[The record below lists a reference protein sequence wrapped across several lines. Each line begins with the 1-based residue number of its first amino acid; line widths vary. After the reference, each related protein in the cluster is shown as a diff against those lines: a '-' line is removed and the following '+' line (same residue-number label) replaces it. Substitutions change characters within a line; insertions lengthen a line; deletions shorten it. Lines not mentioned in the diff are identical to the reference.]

1 MFFSLSSPIVMF
13 TCNKGGW
20 EWEGPEEGGAPGKIQ
35 TGVQSWRPECA
46 ALEASIEINGSI

>member
-46 ALEASIEINGSI
+46 ALEASLEINGSI